1 MDNAMTA
8 SEALAV
14 LVGGRKPAVY
24 ATACLAHF
32 VAGGDRV
39 VLKALGRRISTA
51 VDVSQMLVNRLPQLR
66 IGKVV
71 IGDREK
77 TLENGRKLRISSIE
91 ITVEKTQPEKQGQAG
106 DMEIVLDQQPSSRR
120 TAKQSKTRT
129 T

>member
-24 ATACLAHF
+24 VTACLAHF

-106 DMEIVLDQQPSSRR
+106 DVEIVLDQQSSSRR